1 MLAATREIADIYHNR
16 LLERDSAQAARMRLA
31 DMLAPGSPWAQ
42 ANPQLADT
50 AAKLRESALRESGQ
64 YLLASAQA
72 GNRARFGEAAQIY
85 QRYLTDFPKSD
96 SAQIVNRYLGESL
109 FGAGDYA
116 RAGSEFAKA
125 AFAYGNGNQEL
136 SQEAGRNA
144 IIAFDSAL
152 VRNKS
157 DRGAQDS
164 LFVVVDRFVAAFPQT
179 DVAKKALIEKG
190 RRASET
196 KRWDAMEA
204 AFRTYATTYPNDPY
218 TPTAQRLIGDAMYRG
233 GQYAQ
238 AQTQWEQAQQVATTS
253 GQTRLADSI
262 RIIREAAA
270 GSFADS
276 LVKRG
281 QYSEAAEQVYVAYAK
296 ANPQNAK
303 APDALRNA
311 IETYMLADS
320 VARSHNDQGA
330 SRQARQRAVE
340 LSAQLAQQYPNYKY
354 RLQYQTLRA
363 KLLADLGQRD
373 QSVQAYEELIQ
384 QNQSWNGRADA
395 MVRVAVMLDSLGRK
409 KEAATAYEQFAN
421 AYPRD
426 QRAADA
432 LWNAALT
439 YSEAPDPAAAARTYA
454 LFAQRYP
461 RDDRAGDARQRQI
474 AQLQTSGDTAAANRV
489 LANACARPSEGME
502 AECSSRV
509 AERSFSQGVSTF
521 GEYQPLK
528 LTISSKSQLTAAGV
542 QRASREKQMLLRQ
555 LTTEFS
561 NAIKAG
567 VPQYLAAA
575 SYYVGLAQ
583 WEYGNFLK
591 NVQLPSG
598 LTDAE
603 QTAAQQGAAQQA
615 EQYYSAARQLWQ
627 ELVQR
632 AQSTAA
638 IGNDA
643 AAKPWID
650 RARNAVQG
658 NVDAAPPSVVTGGR

>member
-1 MLAATREIADIYHNR
+1 
-16 LLERDSAQAARMRLA
+16 
-31 DMLAPGSPWAQ
+31 
-42 ANPQLADT
+42 
-50 AAKLRESALRESGQ
+50 
-64 YLLASAQA
+64 
-72 GNRARFGEAAQIY
+72 
-85 QRYLTDFPKSD
+85 
-96 SAQIVNRYLGESL
+96 
-109 FGAGDYA
+109 
-116 RAGSEFAKA
+116 
-125 AFAYGNGNQEL
+125 
-136 SQEAGRNA
+136 
-144 IIAFDSAL
+144 
-152 VRNKS
+152 
-157 DRGAQDS
+157 
-164 LFVVVDRFVAAFPQT
+164 
-179 DVAKKALIEKG
+179 
-190 RRASET
+190 
-196 KRWDAMEA
+196 
-204 AFRTYATTYPNDPY
+204 
-218 TPTAQRLIGDAMYRG
+218 
-233 GQYAQ
+233 
-238 AQTQWEQAQQVATTS
+238 
-253 GQTRLADSI
+253 LADSI
-262 RIIREAAA
+262 RVIRETAA
-270 GSFADS
+270 GAFADS

-281 QYSEAAEQVYVAYAK
+281 QYGEAAEQVYVAYAK

-330 SRQARQRAVE
+330 SRQARQRAIE

-373 QSVQAYEELIQ
+373 QSVQAYQDLIQ
-384 QNQSWNGRADA
+384 QNPSWNGRADA
-395 MVRVAVMLDSLGRK
+395 MVRVAVMLDSLGK
-409 KEAATAYEQFAN
+409 KREAATAYEQFAN

-454 LFAQRYP
+454 LFVQRYP
-461 RDDRAGDARQRQI
+461 RDERAADARQQQI

-489 LANACARPSEGME
+489 LTNACARPSEGME
-502 AECSSRV
+502 KECSSRV
-509 AERSFSQGVSTF
+509 AERSFQQGVATF
-521 GEYQPLK
+521 GQYQPLK

-542 QRASREKQMLLRQ
+542 QRASRDKQALLRQ
-555 LTTEFS
+555 LTSEFS
-561 NAIKAG
+561 NAIKSG

-575 SYYVGLAQ
+575 SYYAGLAQ

-598 LTDAE
+598 LTEAE

-615 EQYYSAARQLWQ
+615 EQYYGAARQLWQ

-632 AQSTAA
+632 AQSTQA

-643 AAKPWID
+643 AARPWID